1 MERSKEPKLL
11 STPISR
17 AMWRLVASST
27 PKWIHQL
34 TPALTQRIFSKE
46 RTQRCPTT
54 SLRTEVPLTITLS
67 TLSSITTIRARKSRH
82 LDGCAELGSEEELG
96 ALIRRSKKIRLSRST
111 QTKTTR
117 CSSWTWRKKR
127 LVLSYNRILVGLFPQ
142 LEKRYQIKNLVLS
155 TRALPLSIQRIEH
168 KVKTL
173 LRRSLK
179 IFLLIKLK
187 MKMYLTLA
195 WSQIE
200 SSKGG
205 LLFSR

>member
-1 MERSKEPKLL
+1 
-11 STPISR
+11 
-17 AMWRLVASST
+17 MWRLAASST
-27 PKWIHQL
+27 LKWTRQL
-34 TPALTQRIFSKE
+34 MLALTQRIPSKE
-46 RTQRCPTT
+46 RTRRCTRT
-54 SLRTEVPLTITLS
+54 SLRTEVPWTITLS
-67 TLSSITTIRARKSRH
+67 TLLSITTIRARKLRH

-142 LEKRYQIKNLVLS
+142 QEKRYQIKNLVLL
-155 TRALPLSIQRIEH
+155 TRALPLSIQRTEH

-179 IFLLIKLK
+179 SSLLIKLK
-187 MKMYLTLA
+187 TKIYLILA